1 MTDEKSIV
9 SDWQIEQLRCTAFL
23 QPQSNVAAHAAFAA
37 IADSE
42 PVVRSENTQQGMSSS
57 SGNLDSIKMDVIQL
71 PGRLDVVFQSAEQVP
86 DAPIPPIGAY
96 RQQKDALAERCLHW
110 LTERPSLQRL
120 AMGLIVVAQVP
131 DRTAGYR
138 ALQKLLP
145 SVTLDPE
152 HSTDFNYQINRPRLV
167 KIADDFRIKI
177 NRLSRWGVTAS
188 IFQTIVVRPG
198 EVALMSRPVLV
209 RNVCRIELDLSSDQE
224 VPALPPEHVPS
235 LWQTLSYLAD
245 EIISEGDIP

>member
-1 MTDEKSIV
+1 VTDEKSIV